1 MVAKNKSIK
10 VNMILN
16 AIKGLMSIFFPL
28 ISFPYVSKVLGVD
41 NIGRYNFAN
50 SIISYFILLAGL
62 GINTYAIREGARLRE
77 KENEFKQFANEMF
90 SINILSTI
98 ISYVLFALLLII
110 VPKFQC
116 YKTLLII
123 LSLQIIFKTIG
134 IEWIYSIYED
144 YAYITLRSIIFQI
157 ISLILLFVLTILQFK
172 FTSVLVPTTIM
183 LFITYLIYMYIE
195 SPSIK
200 EYNIINELRVNALKK
215 DMNKTNF
222 LNNIS
227 HELRTPL
234 TSIINSIEYMSMHT
248 DNLSNEIKESINDLN
263 DASSSLLDLVG
274 NVIDINKIEN
284 KELELKEKNYDIRK
298 EVERLIL
305 LNKKMSSK
313 KDVVFKYSISENT
326 PNVLY
331 GDKTK
336 IKEIIN
342 NLLTNA
348 FKYTDKGTI
357 TLTINSVIE
366 NNICNLQIEVK
377 DTGIGIKSEDLN
389 KIFSKKGIDND
400 INSDVDRDGIGLLV
414 SKDLIYLMNG
424 TINVRSYYGSG
435 SVFSIEIPQKISNV
449 VDNNS
454 NDNNITYD
462 NKTILLVDDDELNNK
477 VLSRLL
483 SKYNIKLST
492 CKNGSECIDK
502 INNNEKYDLI
512 FMDIMM
518 KDMNGVD
525 TLKELKNINNF
536 NTKVIAFTADALTSS
551 KDKYIKYGFDGYISK
566 PFKKEDLEKILNDNL
581 INNK

>member
-1 MVAKNKSIK
+1 MKLIYLITGIIFLISLLINFKLKRNSKIKSGNVFFCLSLFILIGYILEIVIYLLSNTIGSSNIIIDIYKNLYYIFTISWYL
-10 VNMILN
+10 ILN
-16 AIKGLMSIFFPL
+16 TYIF
-28 ISFPYVSKVLGVD
+28 
-41 NIGRYNFAN
+41 
-50 SIISYFILLAGL
+50 IITNTKNTKLL
-62 GINTYAIREGARLRE
+62 Y
-77 KENEFKQFANEMF
+77 
-90 SINILSTI
+90 I
-98 ISYVLFALLLII
+98 IECII
-110 VPKFQC
+110 
-116 YKTLLII
+116 LII
-123 LSLQIIFKTIG
+123 LSIIITLSKNSILVLAISILTIN
-134 IEWIYSIYED
+134 IVSLIQVILNHKIIKVIKSNSIYSI
-144 YAYITLRSIIFQI
+144 
-157 ISLILLFVLTILQFK
+157 LILLFVLTILQFK

-200 EYNIINELRVNALKK
+200 EYDIINELRVNALKK

-366 NNICNLQIEVK
+366 NDICNLQIEVK

-492 CKNGSECIDK
+492 CKNGSECINK